1 MSILKS
7 EDRAKWTNAFIAF
20 IGVLA
25 AYLCIRF
32 LGQLGE
38 WFDLEAKISN
48 FVMATQAFGAV
59 LGIGVFIAVF
69 KNKNAV
75 KYLSEVYGELVKV
88 IWPDKDA
95 VLKATIGIVIGV
107 AIASGI
113 LVLVDFIFRKILS
126 FIY

>member
-1 MSILKS
+1 M
-7 EDRAKWTNAFIAF
+7 
-20 IGVLA
+20 
-25 AYLCIRF
+25 
-32 LGQLGE
+32 GE